1 MSFESESSL
10 EPGVICSVGGT
21 SGNGLFLVSEP
32 SGFSTKSQRSVN
44 LTEEANMVETRP
56 RRLGRWKKT
65 KEAAG
70 DWASVASA
78 ATGGRFG
85 SWRRRGPAGF
95 A

>member
-44 LTEEANMVETRP
+44 LTEEANMVETRLLFVNQI
-56 RRLGRWKKT
+56 RYSSLK
-65 KEAAG
+65 
-70 DWASVASA
+70 VL
-78 ATGGRFG
+78 FVN
-85 SWRRRGPAGF
+85 
-95 A
+95 